1 MGRGQCGEQGSRKER
16 TILIKAMSGIR
27 SNMNTNLHQKNPFYV
42 TFAVLRHSVFLPV
55 IPFLSDHQQFLCAGD
70 TL

>member
-1 MGRGQCGEQGSRKER
+1 
-16 TILIKAMSGIR
+16 
-27 SNMNTNLHQKNPFYV
+27 MNTNLHDKNPFYV

-55 IPFLSDHQQFLCAGD
+55 IPFLSDHQQFLYAGD